1 MNSDEITT
9 GTLSLSPLPLS
20 SSFLADG
27 ELLIIGSMRTTDEEK
42 KEYARKSHE
51 WNIAQPKF
59 RTIFPEYAEKEEKS
73 VPNMSGSVEIVKKE
87 GDKVSFQNEIYSFIV
102 RERTES

>member
-9 GTLSLSPLPLS
+9 GTLSLSLS
-20 SSFLADG
+20 PSHSLSSFLADG
-27 ELLIIGSMRTTDEEK
+27 ELLRIGSMRTTDEEK

-73 VPNMSGSVEIVKKE
+73 VPNMSGSLQVAPKKE
-87 GDKVSFQNEIYSFIV
+87 GDKVSSRLSDHF
-102 RERTES
+102 